1 MGIICVEERKQ
12 KCNNQFFESLE
23 MGSKTPKRKLGKNLE
38 QIHAQ
43 HRALSK
49 IDHPNIVKF
58 YETFE
63 DDTHFYSVMELLTGP
78 ELVDYNDTRRAL
90 PELEVADIMVK
101 ALSAINCLHS
111 NGIVHRDIKPQNFH
125 YVTKDDDAEIKLVD
139 FGFAKL
145 AQKDETLHTKKGT
158 PFYIAPEVIKGS
170 YDHRCDYWSLGIM
183 MHELLV
189 GKFPFGGDTTPV
201 VLRKILKSKLKLEGN
216 EWMTISSDAKDLL
229 ERLLTKDPKHRITAA
244 EALNHTWIK
253 MGQNP
258 ELIEKYKQKKRKEL
272 IEQLVITS
280 PPSEFEDDRS
290 VLTSQEVEED
300 DAEQPRCTYD
310 ISNYREDGRD
320 FTAKDNNS
328 VSSVSGCSE
337 YLQSPILKSM
347 SGNLITNNFLDCPSD
362 FALIS
367 KVEKVKV
374 DAP

>member
-23 MGSKTPKRKLGKNLE
+23 MGSKTISKDPKSLYEIEKTVIGRGQYGVVRKAHYKHDPTKVFAIKSIPKRKLGKNLE

-43 HRALSK
+43 HRALCK

-216 EWMTISSDAKDLL
+216 EWMTI
-229 ERLLTKDPKHRITAA
+229 
-244 EALNHTWIK
+244 
-253 MGQNP
+253 
-258 ELIEKYKQKKRKEL
+258 
-272 IEQLVITS
+272 
-280 PPSEFEDDRS
+280 
-290 VLTSQEVEED
+290 
-300 DAEQPRCTYD
+300 
-310 ISNYREDGRD
+310 
-320 FTAKDNNS
+320 
-328 VSSVSGCSE
+328 
-337 YLQSPILKSM
+337 
-347 SGNLITNNFLDCPSD
+347 
-362 FALIS
+362 
-367 KVEKVKV
+367 
-374 DAP
+374 